1 MIVVAIYRTA
11 PGCDYRRSN
20 QNEHYNKISGLV
32 TFLVIN
38 SNTMS
43 TWIEPQYFP
52 SPSSAD
58 AEGIISIGGDL
69 SVDWLMDA
77 YCHGIFPWPVMVED
91 MDDELL
97 VWWSPDPRAI
107 VDWNAYRIP
116 RRLQRKMRNSNWTV
130 TSDRHFADVMRGC
143 SRGNRRTDNTW
154 INAEIIE
161 AYQALHA
168 VGYAHSIE
176 VMAGSELIGGIY
188 GVAIGGMFAAESM
201 FYRKPDASKI
211 ALAVLLRHLKSQGFS
226 LFDIQQMTPHMQA
239 RGAVDIARE
248 EFLTK
253 LRYAI
258 SQSVSFGCLDVSLPE
273 APESINEIV

>member
-1 MIVVAIYRTA
+1 
-11 PGCDYRRSN
+11 
-20 QNEHYNKISGLV
+20 
-32 TFLVIN
+32 
-38 SNTMS
+38 MS

-58 AEGIISIGGDL
+58 SEGIISIGGDL

-143 SRGNRRTDNTW
+143 SRGNHRTDNTW

-168 VGYAHSIE
+168 AGYAHSIE

-239 RGAVDIARE
+239 SGAVDIDRE

-253 LRYAI
+253 LRHAI
-258 SQSVSFGCLDVSLPE
+258 SQSVRFGCLDVSLPE
-273 APESINEIV
+273 APESIKEIG